1 MIKSNSWNWNN
12 IEDNFWQEPADDI
25 YYILYRWKKEGYS
38 QILDLGCGIGR
49 HSILFSENGF
59 SVTGYDLSESGLN
72 KLNLYAKDKG
82 LQIKTVLGDIKYLPF
97 GNEYF
102 DCIIAYHSM
111 YHTDTPG
118 MECVIKEIERVMK
131 KNGEIYASF
140 ISKNTYSY
148 SAPECKKVDENVRLK
163 KEEDGNILPHYFVDY
178 KDIKLLLSNFEIIKV
193 KQVEDLWDGKSSWH
207 YFVHA
212 KNI

>member
-12 IEDNFWQEPADDI
+12 IEDNFWQDPADDI
-25 YYILYRWKKEGYS
+25 YYFLRRWKKEGYS

-82 LQIKTVLGDIKYLPF
+82 LQIKTVLGDIRYLPF

-102 DCIIAYHSM
+102 D
-111 YHTDTPG
+111 
-118 MECVIKEIERVMK
+118 
-131 KNGEIYASF
+131 
-140 ISKNTYSY
+140 
-148 SAPECKKVDENVRLK
+148 
-163 KEEDGNILPHYFVDY
+163 
-178 KDIKLLLSNFEIIKV
+178 
-193 KQVEDLWDGKSSWH
+193 
-207 YFVHA
+207 
-212 KNI
+212 

>member
-25 YYILYRWKKEGYS
+25 YYFLRRWKKEGYS

-82 LQIKTVLGDIKYLPF
+82 FQIKTVLGDIRYLPF
-97 GNEYF
+97 VNEYF

>member
-12 IEDNFWQEPADDI
+12 IEDNFWQDPADDI
-25 YYILYRWKKEGYS
+25 YYFLRRWKKEGYS

-82 LQIKTVLGDIKYLPF
+82 LQIKTVLGDIRYLPF
-97 GNEYF
+97 VNEYF

>member
-25 YYILYRWKKEGYS
+25 YYFLRRWKKEGYS

-82 LQIKTVLGDIKYLPF
+82 LQIKTVLGDIRYLPF
-97 GNEYF
+97 VNEYF

>member
-82 LQIKTVLGDIKYLPF
+82 LQIKTVLGDIRYLPF
-97 GNEYF
+97 VNEYF